1 MPQEFYTD
9 GTPSR
14 TEIEDADGQLTRFA
28 DDATIAQLE
37 RQARRIA
44 ELEAALS
51 AIHSTSRR
59 VTHHHEWYIDGVRQS
74 PGVYVVMR
82 VGDAPDAP
90 ETPF

>member
-1 MPQEFYTD
+1 MK
-9 GTPSR
+9 PSDLHE
-14 TEIEDADGQLTRFA
+14 TLKMAATVAGMLHAGFEAQCEKIEHMEAVLAD
-28 DDATIAQLE
+28 
-37 RQARRIA
+37 
-44 ELEAALS
+44 
-51 AIHSTSRR
+51 IHATSRR